1 MKYRI
6 DNLQYCNWSRD
17 IFQIN
22 REANLDAVHV
32 TVVYHEDYD
41 EFIQRTKEWKN
52 FFNENKSE
60 NKNFFIITTISNK
73 DFFINK
79 IKLEKKNIFFLC
91 QKNIK
96 VDINHN
102 YNVFKYPINI
112 YNLIEKINIQL
123 IKYKYSFQSKIR
135 VKNYSLDL
143 NSRTISIENKSLK
156 LTEREMENILFL
168 NDCKTPQKI
177 NDLQNKV
184 WSYSSELET
193 HTVETHI
200 YRLRKKISNNF
211 QDEHF
216 IISTDNGYLIEWKK
230 KF

>member
-1 MKYRI
+1 MIKQNINIVGVPILYNI
-6 DNLQYCNWSRD
+6 LEEIKENLSFKIEN
-17 IFQIN
+17 FTK
-22 REANLDAVHV
+22 LD
-32 TVVYHEDYD
+32 D
-41 EFIQRTKEWKN
+41 FLN
-52 FFNENKSE
+52 FFNEDKSE

-79 IKLEKKNIFFLC
+79 IKLERKNIFFLC

-135 VKNYSLDL
+135 VKNYFLDL

-156 LTEREMENILFL
+156 LTEREMEIILFL

-184 WSYSSELET
+184 WSYSSGLET

-216 IISTDNGYLIEWKK
+216 IISTDNGYLIE
-230 KF
+230 

>member
-1 MKYRI
+1 MVKQNINII
-6 DNLQYCNWSRD
+6 DVPILYNILEEIKENLSFKIKNF
-17 IFQIN
+17 IK
-22 REANLDAVHV
+22 LD
-32 TVVYHEDYD
+32 D
-41 EFIQRTKEWKN
+41 FLK
-52 FFNENKSE
+52 FFNEDKSK
-60 NKNFFIITTISNK
+60 NKNFFIITTINNK

-79 IKLEKKNIFFLC
+79 IKLEEKSIFFLC
-91 QKNIK
+91 QKNSK
-96 VDINHN
+96 VDVNHN
-102 YNVFKYPINI
+102 YNVFKYPIDI

-156 LTEREMENILFL
+156 LTEREMEIILFL
-168 NDCKTPQKI
+168 NDSKTPQKI

-200 YRLRKKISNNF
+200 YRLRKKINNNF

-216 IISTDNGYLIEWKK
+216 IISTDNGYFIELKK
-230 KF
+230 KI

>member
-1 MKYRI
+1 MIKQNINIVGVPILYNI
-6 DNLQYCNWSRD
+6 LEEIKENLSFKIEN
-17 IFQIN
+17 FTK
-22 REANLDAVHV
+22 LD
-32 TVVYHEDYD
+32 D
-41 EFIQRTKEWKN
+41 FLN
-52 FFNENKSE
+52 FFNEDKSE

-79 IKLEKKNIFFLC
+79 IKLERKNIFFLC

-96 VDINHN
+96 VDIDHN

-156 LTEREMENILFL
+156 LTEREMEIILFL

-200 YRLRKKISNNF
+200 YRLRKKISNSF

-216 IISTDNGYLIEWKK
+216 IISTDNGYFIE
-230 KF
+230 

>member
-1 MKYRI
+1 MIKQNINIVGVPILYNI
-6 DNLQYCNWSRD
+6 LEEIKENLSFKIEN
-17 IFQIN
+17 FTK
-22 REANLDAVHV
+22 LD
-32 TVVYHEDYD
+32 D
-41 EFIQRTKEWKN
+41 FLN
-52 FFNENKSE
+52 FFNKDKSE

-91 QKNIK
+91 QKNSK

-102 YNVFKYPINI
+102 YNIFKYPINI

-156 LTEREMENILFL
+156 LTEREMEIILFL

-184 WSYSSELET
+184 WSYSSGLET

-200 YRLRKKISNNF
+200 YRLRKKISDNF
-211 QDEHF
+211 QDENF
-216 IISTDNGYLIEWKK
+216 IISTDNGYFIE
-230 KF
+230 

>member
-1 MKYRI
+1 MIKQNINIVGVPILYNI
-6 DNLQYCNWSRD
+6 LEEIKENLSFKIEN
-17 IFQIN
+17 FTK
-22 REANLDAVHV
+22 L
-32 TVVYHEDYD
+32 ED
-41 EFIQRTKEWKN
+41 FLN

-156 LTEREMENILFL
+156 LTEREMEIILFL
-168 NDCKTPQKI
+168 NDCKTSQKI

-200 YRLRKKISNNF
+200 YRLRKKISNSF

-216 IISTDNGYLIEWKK
+216 IISTDNGYFIE
-230 KF
+230 

>member
-1 MKYRI
+1 MIKQNINIVGVPILYNI
-6 DNLQYCNWSRD
+6 LEEIKENLSFKIEN
-17 IFQIN
+17 F
-22 REANLDAVHV
+22 
-32 TVVYHEDYD
+32 
-41 EFIQRTKEWKN
+41 TKPDDFLN
-52 FFNENKSE
+52 FFNEDKSK

-79 IKLEKKNIFFLC
+79 IQLEKKNIFFLC
-91 QKNIK
+91 PKNSK
-96 VDINHN
+96 VDISHN
-102 YNVFKYPINI
+102 YNIFKYPINI

-135 VKNYSLDL
+135 VKNYYLDL

-156 LTEREMENILFL
+156 LTEREMEIILFL

-200 YRLRKKISNNF
+200 YRLRKKISNSF

-216 IISTDNGYLIEWKK
+216 IIISYNGYFIK
-230 KF
+230 

>member
-1 MKYRI
+1 MIKQNINIVGVPILYNI
-6 DNLQYCNWSRD
+6 LEEIKENLSFKIEN
-17 IFQIN
+17 FTK
-22 REANLDAVHV
+22 LD
-32 TVVYHEDYD
+32 D
-41 EFIQRTKEWKN
+41 FLN
-52 FFNENKSE
+52 FFNEDKSE

-91 QKNIK
+91 HKNSK

-156 LTEREMENILFL
+156 LTEREMEIILFL

-184 WSYSSELET
+184 WSYSLELET

-200 YRLRKKISNNF
+200 YRLRKKIKDKFKDNNF
-211 QDEHF
+211 ILSNDDGYF
-216 IISTDNGYLIEWKK
+216 IE
-230 KF
+230 

>member
-1 MKYRI
+1 MIKQNINIVGVPILYNI
-6 DNLQYCNWSRD
+6 LEEIKENLSFKIEN
-17 IFQIN
+17 FTK
-22 REANLDAVHV
+22 LD
-32 TVVYHEDYD
+32 D
-41 EFIQRTKEWKN
+41 FLN
-52 FFNENKSE
+52 FFNKDKSE

-79 IKLEKKNIFFLC
+79 IKLEEKNIFFLC

-96 VDINHN
+96 VDIDHN

-123 IKYKYSFQSKIR
+123 IKYKYNFQSKIR

-156 LTEREMENILFL
+156 LTEREMEIILFL

-184 WSYSSELET
+184 WSYSSGLET

-216 IISTDNGYLIEWKK
+216 IISTDNGYFIE
-230 KF
+230 

>member
-1 MKYRI
+1 MIKQNINIVGVPILYNI
-6 DNLQYCNWSRD
+6 LEEIKENLSFKIEN
-17 IFQIN
+17 FTK
-22 REANLDAVHV
+22 LD
-32 TVVYHEDYD
+32 D
-41 EFIQRTKEWKN
+41 FLN
-52 FFNENKSE
+52 FFNKDKSE

-91 QKNIK
+91 QKNNK

-156 LTEREMENILFL
+156 LTEREMEIILFL

-200 YRLRKKISNNF
+200 YRLRKKISNSF
-211 QDEHF
+211 QDENF
-216 IISTDNGYLIEWKK
+216 IISTDNGYFIE
-230 KF
+230 

>member
-1 MKYRI
+1 MIKQNINIVGVPILYNI
-6 DNLQYCNWSRD
+6 LEEIKENLSFKIEN
-17 IFQIN
+17 FTK
-22 REANLDAVHV
+22 LD
-32 TVVYHEDYD
+32 D
-41 EFIQRTKEWKN
+41 FLN
-52 FFNENKSE
+52 FFNEDKSE

-79 IKLEKKNIFFLC
+79 IKLEEKNIFFLC

-96 VDINHN
+96 VDIDHN

-156 LTEREMENILFL
+156 LTEREMEIILFL

-184 WSYSSELET
+184 WSYSSGLET

-200 YRLRKKISNNF
+200 YRLRKKISNSF

-216 IISTDNGYLIEWKK
+216 IISTDNGYLIE
-230 KF
+230 

>member
-1 MKYRI
+1 MIKQNINIVGVPILYNI
-6 DNLQYCNWSRD
+6 LEEIKENLSFKIEN
-17 IFQIN
+17 FTK
-22 REANLDAVHV
+22 LD
-32 TVVYHEDYD
+32 D
-41 EFIQRTKEWKN
+41 FLN
-52 FFNENKSE
+52 FFNKGKSE

-79 IKLEKKNIFFLC
+79 IKLEKKNIFFLY
-91 QKNIK
+91 QKNNK

-135 VKNYSLDL
+135 VKNYFLDL

-156 LTEREMENILFL
+156 LTEREMEIILFL

-216 IISTDNGYLIEWKK
+216 IISTDNGYLIE
-230 KF
+230 

>member
-1 MKYRI
+1 MIKQNINIVGMPILYNI
-6 DNLQYCNWSRD
+6 LEEIKENLSFKIEN
-17 IFQIN
+17 FTK
-22 REANLDAVHV
+22 LD
-32 TVVYHEDYD
+32 D
-41 EFIQRTKEWKN
+41 FLN
-52 FFNENKSE
+52 FFNEDKSE

-156 LTEREMENILFL
+156 LTEREMEIILFL

-200 YRLRKKISNNF
+200 YRLRKKISNSF
-211 QDEHF
+211 QDENF
-216 IISTDNGYLIEWKK
+216 IISTDNGYFIE
-230 KF
+230 

>member
-1 MKYRI
+1 MIKQNINIVGVPILYNI
-6 DNLQYCNWSRD
+6 LEEIKENLSFKIEN
-17 IFQIN
+17 FTK
-22 REANLDAVHV
+22 LD
-32 TVVYHEDYD
+32 D
-41 EFIQRTKEWKN
+41 FLN
-52 FFNENKSE
+52 FFNEDKSE

-91 QKNIK
+91 HKNSK

-123 IKYKYSFQSKIR
+123 IKYKYNFQSKIR

-156 LTEREMENILFL
+156 LTEREMEIILFL

-184 WSYSSELET
+184 WSYSSGLET

-216 IISTDNGYLIEWKK
+216 IISTDNGYLIE
-230 KF
+230 

>member
-1 MKYRI
+1 MIKQNINIVGVPILYNI
-6 DNLQYCNWSRD
+6 LEEIKENLSFKIEN
-17 IFQIN
+17 FTK
-22 REANLDAVHV
+22 LD
-32 TVVYHEDYD
+32 D
-41 EFIQRTKEWKN
+41 FLN
-52 FFNENKSE
+52 FFNKDKSE

-91 QKNIK
+91 QKNSK

-156 LTEREMENILFL
+156 LTEREMEIILFL

-200 YRLRKKISNNF
+200 YRLRKKISNSF

-216 IISTDNGYLIEWKK
+216 IISTDNGYFIE
-230 KF
+230 

>member
-1 MKYRI
+1 MIKQNINIVGMPILYNI
-6 DNLQYCNWSRD
+6 LEEIKENLSFKIEN
-17 IFQIN
+17 FTK
-22 REANLDAVHV
+22 LD
-32 TVVYHEDYD
+32 D
-41 EFIQRTKEWKN
+41 FLN
-52 FFNENKSE
+52 FFNKGKSE

-102 YNVFKYPINI
+102 FNVFKYPINI

-156 LTEREMENILFL
+156 LTEREMEIILFL

-200 YRLRKKISNNF
+200 YRLRKKISNSF
-211 QDEHF
+211 QDKNF
-216 IISTDNGYLIEWKK
+216 IISTDNGYFIE
-230 KF
+230 

>member
-1 MKYRI
+1 MIKQNINIVGVPILYNI
-6 DNLQYCNWSRD
+6 LEEIKENLSFKIEN
-17 IFQIN
+17 FTK
-22 REANLDAVHV
+22 LD
-32 TVVYHEDYD
+32 D
-41 EFIQRTKEWKN
+41 FFN

-60 NKNFFIITTISNK
+60 NKDFFIITTISNK

-91 QKNIK
+91 HKNSK

-156 LTEREMENILFL
+156 LTEREMEIILFL

-184 WSYSSELET
+184 WSYSSGLET

-200 YRLRKKISNNF
+200 YRLRKKISNSF

-216 IISTDNGYLIEWKK
+216 IISTDNGYFIE
-230 KF
+230 

>member
-1 MKYRI
+1 MIKQNINIVGVPILYNI
-6 DNLQYCNWSRD
+6 LEEIKENLSFKIEN
-17 IFQIN
+17 FTK
-22 REANLDAVHV
+22 LD
-32 TVVYHEDYD
+32 D
-41 EFIQRTKEWKN
+41 FLN
-52 FFNENKSE
+52 FFNKDKSE

-91 QKNIK
+91 HKNSK

-156 LTEREMENILFL
+156 LTEREMEIILFL

-184 WSYSSELET
+184 WSYSSGLET

-216 IISTDNGYLIEWKK
+216 IISTDNGYFIE
-230 KF
+230 